1 MSGAVLRGENENL
14 YSNADVF
21 HKTSNLVISR
31 CGFAD
36 DGKEI
41 DKNEKTH
48 VQSVQSY
55 CLSPLNMQIICD
67 VLVDVA
73 VVVAKAP

>member
-1 MSGAVLRGENENL
+1 MSGALFRGENKNL
-14 YSNADVF
+14 SSNADVL

-31 CGFAD
+31 CCFAD
-36 DGKEI
+36 DGKEM
-41 DKNEKTH
+41 DKKRKTH

-55 CLSPLNMQIICD
+55 CLWPLNLKICD